1 MALAPTPSN
10 DLLRLLKKT
19 QGQLVR
25 NTLLDCAS
33 YALWWPVSVLFLGAT
48 AAWFGV
54 GASSWWLAFA
64 ASVAWLLAT
73 IIYFLRARTHV
84 LDAARWLDRVTDSH
98 ELFVSAAS
106 LPERTAPTS
115 AAAHYL
121 LDAMQ
126 KRLPTARV
134 CSAALIGWKAPKQ
147 AGIAIALGMTSLVA
161 LQLAAGKEINSPT
174 LSQKSAATGEPLPSQ
189 SPGLTN
195 RLAESLR
202 DDDSTAREQAQT
214 FDKGALAPAPS
225 DLRGASIEG
234 DNNEKH
240 VADLPVQ
247 AASPNNNT
255 QAITHP
261 GSTVTSKGRQA
272 GDEKGESQTVLAHA
286 HPPATIEKSH
296 FIDLAVKSNATLYA
310 QDRAGRPLTSA
321 HLANGLAPSP
331 FTNAPEARPENTPLP
346 PSFGPQERNLV
357 ARYFHELNQAK

>member
-33 YALWWPVSVLFLGAT
+33 YALWWPVSVLFLGAA
-48 AAWFGV
+48 AAWFGM

-147 AGIAIALGMTSLVA
+147 AGIAIALGMTSLVLMMMSPA
-161 LQLAAGKEINSPT
+161 ETLEAKEMQASVVAVVWQRKFSIVMLLAAS
-174 LSQKSAATGEPLPSQ
+174 S
-189 SPGLTN
+189 
-195 RLAESLR
+195 
-202 DDDSTAREQAQT
+202 
-214 FDKGALAPAPS
+214 
-225 DLRGASIEG
+225 
-234 DNNEKH
+234 
-240 VADLPVQ
+240 
-247 AASPNNNT
+247 
-255 QAITHP
+255 
-261 GSTVTSKGRQA
+261 
-272 GDEKGESQTVLAHA
+272 AHA
-286 HPPATIEKSH
+286 
-296 FIDLAVKSNATLYA
+296 
-310 QDRAGRPLTSA
+310 R
-321 HLANGLAPSP
+321 
-331 FTNAPEARPENTPLP
+331 
-346 PSFGPQERNLV
+346 
-357 ARYFHELNQAK
+357 